1 MKINYLEVSG
11 YKRFMLNNIKSFT
24 ITPKEMYQLII
35 GTNGSGKSS
44 LIKELT
50 PLPADAS
57 NYSKGGYKTISVT
70 HHGVNYFL
78 HSSGSKHS
86 FLNEN
91 TNEELNPGHTIT
103 VQKELVKQIF
113 GITPDSHNLMIGAE
127 TFHDMSPTRR
137 REWFSKLS
145 PFNYDYAFKV
155 YNKLKETHRD
165 ISGTLKRSKARL
177 VTESAKLINAEEESK
192 LRKDVELTVKELNL
206 LIEQSAPVE
215 RPLAHIREDLDDSM
229 GKLTALSNKLIR
241 MRLTSSYGTHPYGVN
256 ETKKEER
263 DEWYQVIKPGF
274 TSIEEIDEVIDKT
287 RHEITAKETLINTVS
302 DEHNKLL
309 ETASILTRTGNE
321 GVSVIQGK
329 INNANNDKID
339 ILFKRKLC
347 LEVTDPENALK
358 ALSSIHDDLTNILS
372 TIKENADRR
381 YSQVKM
387 EEANRL
393 QFVLRDTK
401 RTLVSQ
407 LERLIVNK
415 EHMEAHKTTSKVEC
429 PKCNHSWA
437 LNYSEERYQEILS
450 LVAKKEQEVKDVEIK
465 IKEVDDKIV
474 ELDNYSILFKE
485 YVRYTKNWPLLNSLW
500 DYLATNEL
508 ISTAPIK
515 ALNTTNIFLHD
526 LEFDVLAIAKDKELR
541 ELRELL
547 KSAEAVGDANLN
559 DCQDKIVKCET
570 VLSQLTTELMQLKTS
585 LNKHISYKNQLTEA
599 FSIHAEI
606 DSLMKNSRLLND
618 SLIENIRRNILN
630 HCVRQLQTSLAIKQE
645 ALTAALMQNNLIA
658 DLQKQ
663 IDILTIEE
671 EASKLLVKELSPTD
685 GLIAE
690 GLMGFVNTFVNQMNL
705 VIRKIWSY
713 PLKVLNCKVEDE
725 SSFQLDYKFPLMVSR
740 SDNVV
745 DDVKEGSTGMREI
758 VNLAFKVVAMKYL
771 GLADSI
777 LVLDEFA
784 SSFDKEHRVSA
795 MNAIKTIMDQNSFTQ
810 LFMVSH
816 YSEAYSAF
824 TNAEVCVLCPK
835 NVVTPGVNNRHVSI
849 S

>member
-1 MKINYLEVSG
+1 
-11 YKRFMLNNIKSFT
+11 
-24 ITPKEMYQLII
+24 
-35 GTNGSGKSS
+35 
-44 LIKELT
+44 
-50 PLPADAS
+50 
-57 NYSKGGYKTISVT
+57 
-70 HHGVNYFL
+70 
-78 HSSGSKHS
+78 
-86 FLNEN
+86 
-91 TNEELNPGHTIT
+91 
-103 VQKELVKQIF
+103 
-113 GITPDSHNLMIGAE
+113 
-127 TFHDMSPTRR
+127 
-137 REWFSKLS
+137 
-145 PFNYDYAFKV
+145 
-155 YNKLKETHRD
+155 
-165 ISGTLKRSKARL
+165 
-177 VTESAKLINAEEESK
+177 
-192 LRKDVELTVKELNL
+192 
-206 LIEQSAPVE
+206 
-215 RPLAHIREDLDDSM
+215 
-229 GKLTALSNKLIR
+229 
-241 MRLTSSYGTHPYGVN
+241 
-256 ETKKEER
+256 
-263 DEWYQVIKPGF
+263 
-274 TSIEEIDEVIDKT
+274 
-287 RHEITAKETLINTVS
+287 
-302 DEHNKLL
+302 
-309 ETASILTRTGNE
+309 
-321 GVSVIQGK
+321 
-329 INNANNDKID
+329 
-339 ILFKRKLC
+339 
-347 LEVTDPENALK
+347 
-358 ALSSIHDDLTNILS
+358 LS